1 MVDNL
6 VYYMGNH
13 VVHLRRLLLRI
24 VRSTESRRSE
34 TPAAVM
40 TTFASPD
47 LGGAAAPVWKVEA
60 AAGTAGPVHH
70 IDAEQVWTVLAGTV
84 AVTVGEDSAELAAG
98 DTVVIAADAARQF
111 TPGPEGFTAICTG
124 PAGLRAYMP
133 GKEDAKM
140 TPPWTA

>member
-1 MVDNL
+1 M
-6 VYYMGNH
+6 
-13 VVHLRRLLLRI
+13 RI

-47 LGGAAAPVWKVEA
+47 LGGAAAPLWKVEA
-60 AAGTAGPVHH
+60 AAETAGPVHH
-70 IDAEQVWTVLAGTV
+70 IDAEQVWVVLTGDV
-84 AVTVGEDSAELAAG
+84 AVTVDGAYADLAAG
-98 DTVVIAADAARQF
+98 DTIVIAADAARQF
-111 TPGPEGFTAICTG
+111 APGPDGFTAICTG
-124 PAGLRAYMP
+124 PAGMRAYMP

>member
-1 MVDNL
+1 M
-6 VYYMGNH
+6 
-13 VVHLRRLLLRI
+13 RI

-111 TPGPEGFTAICTG
+111 TPGQGGFTAICTG
-124 PAGLRAYMP
+124 PAGMRAYMP
-133 GKEDAKM
+133 GKENAKM